1 MYLSRREFVQYAAVT
16 GLAAPLSA
24 RGLAAEPS
32 PAGGNPPRPFTP
44 SFELEEIT
52 IQQLQ
57 DGLKSGKYTSRRLVA
72 AYLTRIQQID
82 GAGPTL
88 RSVIETNP
96 DALALADAADAER
109 KAGKVRGPL
118 HGIPVLIKDNI
129 ATGDKMKTTAGSLAL
144 ADAPAPRDSA
154 VAKRLRDAGAIIIGK
169 TNLSEWANFR
179 STHSVSGWSG
189 RGGLVKNPYALDR
202 NACGSSSGTGAGRRW
217 TFPPSRSMSRSPGR
231 SRRPR
236 RRISRRSR
244 VSSAG

>member
-1 MYLSRREFVQYAAVT
+1 MYLSRREFVQYAAIT

-24 RGLAAEPS
+24 GGLAAETL
-32 PAGGNPPRPFTP
+32 PAGRTSAKTFAPLPP
-44 SFELEEIT
+44 FELEEIGVR
-52 IQQLQ
+52 QLQ
-57 DGLKSGKYTSRRLVA
+57 DGLKSGKYTSRRLVS
-72 AYLTRIQQID
+72 AYLTRIQQVD
-82 GAGPTL
+82 AQGPTL

-109 KAGKVRGPL
+109 KSGKVRGPL

-154 VAKRLRDAGAIIIGK
+154 VAQRLRDAGAIIIGK

-202 NACGSSSGTGAGRRW
+202 NACG
-217 TFPPSRSMSRSPGR
+217 
-231 SRRPR
+231 
-236 RRISRRSR
+236 
-244 VSSAG
+244 